1 MKDICGE
8 KKNLNSESSQ
18 EMPVHLQVEI
28 VDPNNNKLDI
38 EEEVSKFRKLS
49 DFNDPNWEE

>member
-1 MKDICGE
+1 M
-8 KKNLNSESSQ
+8 NSESSQ

-28 VDPNNNKLDI
+28 VDPNNNNKLDI